1 VERENDDDWSETA
14 MMTTIL
20 FIGGGLVFALLAVGA
35 IVSMMGEKSLVE
47 ERLGPYFDE
56 KELSEAKEKT
66 SPVGDWLNTRVE
78 KSTYG
83 GRISRELARADLKLK
98 PAEYMALMV
107 ILGFGVG
114 FVAWYFGGQNIII
127 GLLGAGL
134 GALIPRYYVK
144 QQQGKRLVKF
154 SEQLPDMLGLM
165 VNGLRAGYS
174 VMQAMEAISKEL
186 PPPISDEFKRVV
198 QEIQIGLPMERAME
212 NLYRRIPSED
222 LDLTITAMNV
232 QREVGGNLAEILDT
246 ISYTIRERV
255 RIKGEIRVLTSQ
267 VVYSSRFL
275 SSMPFLIAGALWFM
289 NRPYMMMFFKPES
302 RMIGIPVLAVGG
314 FMILGGYLVMGKIA
328 DIEV

>member
-1 VERENDDDWSETA
+1 

-20 FIGGGLVFALLAVGA
+20 FIGGGIVFFLLAVGA

-47 ERLGPYFDE
+47 ERLGPYFE
-56 KELSEAKEKT
+56 EQEISKAKDKS

-78 KSTYG
+78 KSSYG

-98 PAEYMALMV
+98 PAEYIALMV
-107 ILGFGVG
+107 IFGFGVG
-114 FVAWYFGGQNIII
+114 FVAWFFGGQNIIV
-127 GLLGAGL
+127 GLIGAGL
-134 GALIPRYYVK
+134 GAMIPRVYVK

-154 SEQLPDMLGLM
+154 NEQLPDMLGLM

-174 VMQAMEAISKEL
+174 VMQAMEAVSKEL
-186 PPPISDEFKRVV
+186 PAPISDEFRRVV
-198 QEIQIGLPMERAME
+198 QEIQIGLSIDRALN

-289 NRPYMMMFFKPES
+289 NRPYMMMFFEPSS
-302 RMIGIPVLAVGG
+302 RMIGIPVLIFGG

>member
-1 VERENDDDWSETA
+1 

-20 FIGGGLVFALLAVGA
+20 FIGGGLVFFLLAIGA
-35 IVSMMGEKSLVE
+35 VISIMGEKSLVE
-47 ERLGPYFDE
+47 ERLGPYFDDN
-56 KELSEAKEKT
+56 ELIDAKDKS

-78 KSTYG
+78 KSSYG
-83 GRISRELARADLKLK
+83 SRISRELARADLKLK
-98 PAEYMALMV
+98 PAEYIALMV

-114 FVAWYFGGQNIII
+114 FVAWFFGGQSIIV
-127 GLLGAGL
+127 GFLGAAVGS
-134 GALIPRYYVK
+134 LIPRVYVR

-154 SEQLPDMLGLM
+154 SDQLPDMLALM
-165 VNGLRAGYS
+165 VNGLRAGFS
-174 VMQAMEAISKEL
+174 IMQAMEAVSKEL
-186 PPPISDEFKRVV
+186 PPPISDEFRRVV
-198 QEIQIGLPMERAME
+198 QEIQIGLPVDRALE

-275 SSMPFLIAGALWFM
+275 SSMPVLIAIALWFM
-289 NRPYMMMFFKPES
+289 NRPYMMMFFDPGS
-302 RMIGIPVLAVGG
+302 RMVGIPAL
-314 FMILGGYLVMGKIA
+314 ILGALMIFFGYSIMKKIA
-328 DIEV
+328 DIDV

>member
-1 VERENDDDWSETA
+1 
-14 MMTTIL
+14 
-20 FIGGGLVFALLAVGA
+20 
-35 IVSMMGEKSLVE
+35 
-47 ERLGPYFDE
+47 
-56 KELSEAKEKT
+56 
-66 SPVGDWLNTRVE
+66 
-78 KSTYG
+78 
-83 GRISRELARADLKLK
+83 
-98 PAEYMALMV
+98 
-107 ILGFGVG
+107 
-114 FVAWYFGGQNIII
+114 
-127 GLLGAGL
+127 
-134 GALIPRYYVK
+134 
-144 QQQGKRLVKF
+144 
-154 SEQLPDMLGLM
+154 
-165 VNGLRAGYS
+165 
-174 VMQAMEAISKEL
+174 MQAMEAISKEL

-198 QEIQIGLPMERAME
+198 QEIQIGLPIERAME

>member
-1 VERENDDDWSETA
+1 

-20 FIGGGLVFALLAVGA
+20 FIGGGIIFFLLAVGA

-56 KELSEAKEKT
+56 QEIKQAKEKA

-78 KSTYG
+78 KSSYG
-83 GRISRELARADLKLK
+83 GRIARELARADLKLK
-98 PAEYMALMV
+98 PAEYIALMV
-107 ILGFGVG
+107 IFGCGVG
-114 FVAWYFGGQNIII
+114 FVAWFFGGENIIV
-127 GLLGAGL
+127 GLLGAGV
-134 GALIPRYYVK
+134 GALIPRVYVRR
-144 QQQGKRLVKF
+144 QQGQRLVKF
-154 SEQLPDMLGLM
+154 NEQLPDMLGLM

-174 VMQAMEAISKEL
+174 VMQAMEAVSKEL
-186 PPPISDEFKRVV
+186 PPPISDEFRRVV
-198 QEIQIGLPMERAME
+198 QEIQIGLPIDRALD

-275 SSMPFLIAGALWFM
+275 SSMPVLIAVALWFM
-289 NRPYMMMFFKPES
+289 NRPYMMMFFQPES
-302 RMIGIPVLAVGG
+302 RLIGIPALAFGG
-314 FMILGGYLVMGKIA
+314 LMILSGYLIMGKIA